1 MWRVPG
7 LALWL
12 FAAPPLAAQW
22 SASLEVG
29 MHRYWGT
36 SIDTVTPRDP
46 ARARPSPSTS
56 YAARVERRVGKIGVG
71 VGFLYSKGGIDVGNA
86 TNTVQEAGLLKLYE
100 VAPEISFLL
109 ASPGPGGALRMHVG
123 PLFDR
128 WQPQYEG
135 EDPRQRVG
143 ARAALGLD
151 WSLGGRCGGTLTG
164 EVAVIPGVFNAEDL
178 PTEFERR
185 STWRRAISAGVRV
198 RL

>member
-12 FAAPPLAAQW
+12 FAAPPLTAQW

-29 MHRYWGT
+29 MLRYWGS
-36 SIDTVTPRDP
+36 SIDTATPRDP

-109 ASPGPGGALRMHVG
+109 ASPGPGGAVRMHVG

-143 ARAALGLD
+143 AHAALGLD
-151 WSLGGRCGGTLTG
+151 WSLGGRCGGTLKV
-164 EVAVIPGVFNAEDL
+164 EVAVIPGVF
-178 PTEFERR
+178 
-185 STWRRAISAGVRV
+185 SA
-198 RL
+198 